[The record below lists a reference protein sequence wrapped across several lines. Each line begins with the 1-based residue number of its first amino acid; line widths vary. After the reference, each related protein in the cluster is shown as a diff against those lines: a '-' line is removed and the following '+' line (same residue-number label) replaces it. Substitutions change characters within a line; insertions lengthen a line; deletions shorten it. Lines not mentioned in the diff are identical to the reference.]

1 MMKMKTQAADTL
13 RLISKRELCR
23 QLSASEASIDR
34 WVRTDPDFP
43 QARKLGPGSIR
54 WLQHEVNAFVASL
67 ARAEYDDHAFDP
79 NEM

>member
-1 MMKMKTQAADTL
+1 MIMMKTKAQDPL

-54 WLQHEVNAFVASL
+54 WLQCEVHEFIENL
-67 ARAEYDDHAFDP
+67 ARAEYDDHSFDP
-79 NEM
+79 NAQ